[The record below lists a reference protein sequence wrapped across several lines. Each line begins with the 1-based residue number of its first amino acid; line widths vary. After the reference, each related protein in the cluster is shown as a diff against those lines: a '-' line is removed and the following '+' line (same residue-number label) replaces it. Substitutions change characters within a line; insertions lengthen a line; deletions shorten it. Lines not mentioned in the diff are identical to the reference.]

1 MTTLSYSCNF
11 AMHNNKRLLEPASL
25 AAAAQ
30 KAARRRLSRSLG
42 GKSPR
47 RTAARGQPEA
57 GTVET
62 FQGAFQDAQRFR
74 PARRT
79 VSRTTPSATMAAV
92 ESSGAG
98 DAVALGSRLA
108 KDMPFGLS

>member
-62 FQGAFQDAQRFR
+62 FQDAQRFR